1 MNLIHKAL
9 ITKKVHIAPKMETKK
24 VQFAY
29 FLVMGVTKKCILH
42 LKWYTT
48 IYLNIYLYK

>member
-29 FLVMGVTKKCILH
+29 FLVMGVTKKVHIAPKMVH
-42 LKWYTT
+42 Y
-48 IYLNIYLYK
+48 YLSKYLSI